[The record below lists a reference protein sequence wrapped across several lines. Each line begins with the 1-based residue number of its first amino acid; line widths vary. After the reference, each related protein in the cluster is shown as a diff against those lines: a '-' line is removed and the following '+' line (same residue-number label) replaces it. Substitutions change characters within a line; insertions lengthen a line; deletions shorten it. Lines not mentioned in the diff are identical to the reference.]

1 MTTLERAMARNRL
14 RLREEDAEVQ
24 AMLDMLKR
32 ENAWLKDLVL
42 RAARAIG
49 RIGK

>member
-1 MTTLERAMARNRL
+1 MARNRL
-14 RLREEDAEVQ
+14 RLLEEDAEVQ

-32 ENAWLKDLVL
+32 ENAWVKHLVF
-42 RAARAIG
+42 RVARAIG